1 MLNKYSNNLTI
12 NQLDNSPAYYNSV
25 LLSSIPEESIPF
37 YYTSKSGDRL
47 DTISNLFYK
56 TPSKWWIIAKA
67 NNLANGSI
75 AVPAGLSLFI
85 PNV

>member
-1 MLNKYSNNLTI
+1 MNRYTTPLNIDSSK
-12 NQLDNSPAYYNSV
+12 
-25 LLSSIPEESIPF
+25 SIPYYQTSILSTIPTEDIPF
-37 YYTSKSGDRL
+37 YYITQDGDRL

-67 NNLANGSI
+67 NNLANGS
-75 AVPAGLSLFI
+75 VGLEGGIRLFI